1 MAITTKNKI
10 LDKYRTQSGFVAVAE
25 LSNNSVLEWEVP
37 VQMDAFWEQVQQW
50 KGSIENGRI
59 KKIKEVCTVTELEGK
74 HYIHFGLRGDNGNR
88 KYPVNADEFVVFYNL
103 FCDISEKVLT
113 NQEFQDILSKSFEV

>member
-1 MAITTKNKI
+1 MAITTKNRI

-37 VQMDAFWEQVQQW
+37 VQMDAFWEQVQQG

-74 HYIHFGLRGDNGNR
+74 YYIHFGLRGDNGNR
-88 KYPVNADEFVVFYNL
+88 KYPVGDTEFVVFYNTL
-103 FCDISEKVLT
+103 AEYTQRLLDCTEWQALVTETEKT
-113 NQEFQDILSKSFEV
+113 